1 MSAKDAGLPEADPA
15 RLEAE
20 IAELIASGQVFRA
33 HDLAEAGQARHP
45 DAIGLALWHA
55 LALCQTGAGERARSI
70 VEPIFAA
77 FDTDLSTTA
86 AQAVDA
92 LRALLAGGPDGSAV
106 VPHLATLAA
115 VLAQVQGASG
125 PRVELGA
132 DRLTRLAEIY
142 LMLWRGSGREAD
154 LRKVTVLY
162 TRSMARA
169 PSLQTALGAALAHH
183 FLTDTEA
190 AARFAAAGLAAF
202 ADLAEPDFED
212 AARASVCRLLLGE
225 VAKAE
230 AQLAAAQASLGRPD
244 ERTVPFLRLLRD
256 LAARGLEGAGAC
268 AGRLEPPRIVV
279 FTGHELDRPGAE
291 APCFPPALERD
302 LRRAIAEALD
312 QIGATIGYALPR
324 CGSDILFLEALIER
338 DAELNIILPSDTEDF
353 VAHCVAYG
361 GPAWE
366 KRFRKVLRLADSV
379 SHATVEKFLG
389 HEALN
394 RFANQ
399 YLHGSALLRARYLE
413 TEPYLLAV
421 WDMNEGSLPGGAA
434 DFIDQWEDIS
444 KLRIIDLDDLSDA
457 AGLMAPAGPALVGEP
472 PPHTGPERGIRSML
486 FADFVGFSKL
496 EDDDIPDYI
505 ALCEALHAEMTATA
519 PAPTAINTW
528 GDAFFVVMEDA
539 RSMVVYALA
548 MADGIGRVRTRFQGA
563 VGRLDL
569 RISLHAGPVYGGRDP
584 FRDSQNFYGAHINRA
599 ARLEPVTIAGHI
611 YATSQFV
618 ALLTVEEASRR
629 HEAGM
634 TGEAYAPFAA
644 ADYVGVVSLAKGFG
658 DQAVYHLRK
667 L

>member
-1 MSAKDAGLPEADPA
+1 MLSAREAVDADTV

-20 IAELIASGQVFRA
+20 IAELIASGQMFRA
-33 HDLAEAGQARHP
+33 HDLAEAGQSRHP
-45 DAIGLALWHA
+45 EAIGLALWHA
-55 LALCQTGAGERARSI
+55 LALCQTGAGERARAI
-70 VEPIFAA
+70 VDPIFATLA
-77 FDTDLSTTA
+77 TDLSAPA
-86 AQAVDA
+86 AQAVQA
-92 LRALLAGGPDGSAV
+92 LRALVADGLDGPAAE
-106 VPHLATLAA
+106 PHLGALASA
-115 VLAQVQGASG
+115 LAEVQGASG
-125 PRVELGA
+125 PRVDLGA

-142 LMLWRGSGREAD
+142 LMLWRGSGADAD

-162 TRSMARA
+162 ARSMARA
-169 PSLQTALGAALAHH
+169 PSLQTAVGAALAHH
-183 FLTDTEA
+183 FLA
-190 AARFAAAGLAAF
+190 ASDATVRFAQAGLADFSTLPA
-202 ADLAEPDFED
+202 PDFD
-212 AARASVCRLLLGE
+212 DTARAAVCQLLLGH
-225 VAKAE
+225 VDDATT
-230 AQLAAAQASLGRPD
+230 QLRDAQAALGGPD
-244 ERTVPFLRLLRD
+244 ERTVPYLSLLRD
-256 LAARGLEGAGAC
+256 LAARGLAGAEAC
-268 AGRLEPPRIVV
+268 AACLEPPRIVV
-279 FTGHELDRPGAE
+279 FTGHELDRPGAA

-324 CGSDILFLEALIER
+324 CGSDILFLEALLER
-338 DAELNIILPSDTEDF
+338 DAELNIILPSETEDF

-399 YLHGSALLRARYLE
+399 YLHGTALLRARHLE
-413 TEPYLLAV
+413 TDPYLLAV

-444 KLRIIDLDDLSDA
+444 KLRIIDLEDIGDA
-457 AGLMAPAGPALVGEP
+457 AGLTHEPAHGAETPPAD
-472 PPHTGPERGIRSML
+472 GPERGIRSML

-505 ALCEALHAEMTATA
+505 AFCEALHEEITAAA
-519 PAPTAINTW
+519 PEPTAINTW

-539 RSMVVYALA
+539 RSMVAYALA
-548 MADGIGRVRTRFQGA
+548 MADGIRRVRGRFQGA

-599 ARLEPVTIAGHI
+599 ARLEPVTIAGRI

-618 ALLTVEEASRR
+618 ALLTVEEASLR

-634 TGEAYAPFAA
+634 TGADYAAIAA
-644 ADYVGVVSLAKGFG
+644 ADYVGVISLAKGFG